1 MSKLAMDAWLQL
13 DSATQ
18 NMYIRQGFSRVK
30 QYQQRMNGTT
40 GTATG
45 KVEVGEEVSSSSSS
59 W

>member
-1 MSKLAMDAWLQL
+1 MDAWLQL

-40 GTATG
+40 GTVTD